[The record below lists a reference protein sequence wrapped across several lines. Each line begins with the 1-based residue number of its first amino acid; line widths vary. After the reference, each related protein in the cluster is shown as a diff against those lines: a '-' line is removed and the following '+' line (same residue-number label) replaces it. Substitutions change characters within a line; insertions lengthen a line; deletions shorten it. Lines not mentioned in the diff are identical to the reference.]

1 MKADRMSERIYLIT
15 VALPFGTVL
24 VIFAMKYL
32 AAARQA
38 HARLLSADA
47 YRSFAEHA
55 AATQAQTAAS
65 LASMQAELVRIGSRL
80 GAVET
85 MLREVE

>member
-1 MKADRMSERIYLIT
+1 MSERIYLIT
-15 VALPFGTVL
+15 IALPFGTVL
-24 VIFAMKYL
+24 IVFAMKYL

-38 HARLLSADA
+38 HARILSADA
-47 YRSFAEHA
+47 YRSFAESA
-55 AATQAQTAAS
+55 AASQAQTTAL

-85 MLREVE
+85 MLRQVE